1 MKNYKNIHLGKLI
14 KARVQEKEMN
24 VRKVCRSMKIT
35 EEQLYEIYESKS
47 LDSEQ
52 ILSWSKLLNYD
63 FFRIYSQHLILYS
76 PPASDK
82 TDENTKEEKSS
93 LPQFR
98 KNIYTTEI
106 IDFILEMIKK
116 GKKTKREVIEEYG
129 IPKTTLYKWLSDIN
143 KTKNS

>member
-14 KARVQEKEMN
+14 RARVKEKGLDMQ
-24 VRKVCRSMKIT
+24 KICSSMKII
-35 EEQLYEIYESKS
+35 EEEVSAIYEVKS

-52 ILSWSKLLNYD
+52 ILRWSKLLNYD

-76 PPASDK
+76 PPVPEKA
-82 TDENTKEEKSS
+82 DESPKEEKSS

-106 IDFILEMIKK
+106 IDFILELIKK

-129 IPKTTLYKWLSDIN
+129 IPKTTLYKWLSN
-143 KTKNS
+143 HK

>member
-1 MKNYKNIHLGKLI
+1 MKNYKNIHLGKFI
-14 KARVQEKEMN
+14 RARVKEKGMG
-24 VRKVCRSMKIT
+24 VQKICSSMKIT
-35 EEQLYEIYESKS
+35 EEELSAIYELKS

-52 ILSWSKLLNYD
+52 ILRWSKLLNYD

-76 PPASDK
+76 PPVPEKA
-82 TDENTKEEKSS
+82 DESLKVEKSS

-106 IDFILEMIKK
+106 IDFILELIKK

-129 IPKTTLYKWLSDIN
+129 IPKTTLYKWLSN
-143 KTKNS
+143 RR

>member
-14 KARVQEKEMN
+14 RMRVKEKGME
-24 VRKVCRSMKIT
+24 VRKICNSMNLT
-35 EEQLYEIYESKS
+35 EEELFATYELKS

-52 ILSWSKLLNYD
+52 ILRWSKLLNYD

-76 PPASDK
+76 PPVPDK
-82 TDENTKEEKSS
+82 QSENLKEEKSF

-106 IDFILEMIKK
+106 IDFILELINK

-129 IPKTTLYKWLSDIN
+129 IPKTTLYKWLSN
-143 KTKNS
+143 QK